1 MAGVLSAV
9 SLTKNTN
16 DPSAAA
22 AAALP
27 PSAAYKAPVAAAKS
41 GPRRPQLTAFDRDIR
56 HRLHNSLTYA
66 VQARGRQPW
75 RAFLRGPLPEQS

>member
-1 MAGVLSAV
+1 MAGVLSVV
-9 SLTKNTN
+9 SLTN

-27 PSAAYKAPVAAAKS
+27 PSAAYKAPAAAAKS

-56 HRLHNSLTYA
+56 HHFNGHMATMTAYA
-66 VQARGRQPW
+66 KKNDGHD
-75 RAFLRGPLPEQS
+75 